1 PNFWYPELPDDG
13 PNARNATFRTMNKQ
27 RTEWIAYL
35 WHRGL
40 LLVVALFMLNSRAHA
55 DGGIVAL
62 HQVASPFV
70 VTVFSAPV
78 PLRVG
83 PVDIRALVQDRA
95 NGQPVL
101 DGEIFI
107 RLRKQGGMAVGG
119 RATREVAQ
127 NKLLYSALMNLPE
140 AGRWELEV
148 TIKQGKETASV
159 LGQVSASAPR
169 PF

>member
-1 PNFWYPELPDDG
+1 MGRPGRAAVRGRSVDGFSTDGDAWHDFRPNFWYPELPDDG

-35 WHRGL
+35 WRRGL

-83 PVDIRALVQDRA
+83 PVDISALVQDRA

-127 NKLLYSALMNLPE
+127 NKLLYSALMNLP
-140 AGRWELEV
+140 
-148 TIKQGKETASV
+148 
-159 LGQVSASAPR
+159 
-169 PF
+169 